1 MMIKTIFLV
10 GLGGAIGSILR
21 YVSVWITSKYF
32 QGTFPLATLLINI
45 LGSLLIGL
53 FIGLLAKYF
62 PENQPL
68 KFLLIV
74 GFCGGFTTFS
84 SFASENYSL
93 FQNGQQLL
101 AYAYIVASV
110 LLTIAAVG
118 IGNYLTKF
126 I

>member
-1 MMIKTIFLV
+1 MMMKTIFLV

-21 YVSVWITSKYF
+21 YVSVWLTSKYF
-32 QGTFPLATLLINI
+32 QGTFPLATLLINM

-93 FQNGQQLL
+93 FQNGQQLM
-101 AYAYIVASV
+101 AYAYIAVSV

-118 IGNYLTKF
+118 IGNYLTKL

>member
-1 MMIKTIFLV
+1 MIKTILLV
-10 GLGGAIGSILR
+10 GLGGAVGSILR
-21 YVSVWITSKYF
+21 YISAWITAKYF

-53 FIGLLAKYF
+53 FIGLFAKYY

-93 FQNGQQLL
+93 FQNGQQFL
-101 AYAYIVASV
+101 AYAYIVVSV

>member
-21 YVSVWITSKYF
+21 YVSVWLTSKYF

-62 PENQPL
+62 PENQPM

>member
-1 MMIKTIFLV
+1 MIKTIFLV
-10 GLGGAIGSILR
+10 GLGGALGSILR
-21 YVSVWITSKYF
+21 YVSVGLTNKYF
-32 QGTFPLATLLINI
+32 QGTFPIATLAINI

-53 FIGLLAKYF
+53 FIGIIAKYY
-62 PENQPL
+62 PDNQPL

-93 FQNGQQLL
+93 FQNGQQFM
-101 AYAYIVASV
+101 AYLYIIASV
-110 LLTIAAVG
+110 ILTISAVA
-118 IGNYLTKF
+118 IGNYFSKF

>member
-1 MMIKTIFLV
+1 MIKTLFLV

-21 YVSVWITSKYF
+21 YISGGLTAKYF
-32 QGTFPLATLLINI
+32 QGGFPLATLIINV

-53 FIGLLAKYF
+53 FIGILAKYY
-62 PENQPL
+62 PENHPF

-84 SFASENYSL
+84 SFASENYTL
-93 FQNGQQLL
+93 FQNGQQL
-101 AYAYIVASV
+101 YAYLYIIASV
-110 LLTIAAVG
+110 LLTIMAVG

>member
-1 MMIKTIFLV
+1 MKTIFLV

-21 YVSVWITSKYF
+21 YVSVWLTSKYF
-32 QGTFPLATLLINI
+32 QGTFPLATLLINM

-93 FQNGQQLL
+93 FQNGQQLM
-101 AYAYIVASV
+101 AYAYIAVSV

>member
-21 YVSVWITSKYF
+21 YVSVWLTSKYF

-101 AYAYIVASV
+101 AYGYIVASV

>member
-1 MMIKTIFLV
+1 MIKTILLV
-10 GLGGAIGSILR
+10 GIGGAIGSILR
-21 YVSVWITSKYF
+21 YLSVWLTSKYF
-32 QGTFPLATLLINI
+32 QGAFPLATLAINI

-53 FIGLLAKYF
+53 FIGILSKYY
-62 PENQPL
+62 PDNQPL

-93 FQNGQQLL
+93 FQNGHQLL
-101 AYAYIVASV
+101 AYLYIMASI
-110 LLTIAAVG
+110 LLTITAVG
-118 IGNYLTKF
+118 IGNYFSKF